1 MTAKQ
6 KKLYWGEWGAAR
18 RALIRAHYEPKEAD
32 ARRLEIH
39 AEVLGIQ
46 AFDPTDP
53 GHRSAV
59 SSKGMTNAVLDQVLA
74 AFRALSDSGNLN
86 AQIKADNQPLI
97 RARGALSALMKRMD
111 ASPEY
116 VEGIAQNTFHQKLD
130 YCNENQVKSVIVYLN
145 KHRLRR
151 IKRMRGIIDQTC
163 LSGGIDSETV
173 NIKAKELFDCDFIKL
188 EFLQLRD
195 LNRHLAQ
202 QGLPSKQSFKMEQT
216 DLPSH
221 AQTHP

>member
-1 MTAKQ
+1 MGPSWWANQRIMTAKQ

-46 AFDPTDP
+46 EFDPTDP

-59 SSKGMTNAVLDQVLA
+59 SSKGMTNAVFDQVLA
-74 AFRALSDSGNLN
+74 AFRALSDGGNLN

-97 RARGALSALMKRMD
+97 RAKGALSALMKRMD

-116 VEGIAQNTFHQKLD
+116 VEGIAQNMFRKKLD
-130 YCNENQVKSVIVYLN
+130 YCDEKQVKAVIAALN

-151 IKRMRGIIDQTC
+151 IKNMRQIIDQTC
-163 LSGGIDSETV
+163 LSTELDSEAV
-173 NIKAKELFDCDFIKL
+173 NVKAKELFDCDFIKL
-188 EFLQLRD
+188 EFLQLRE
-195 LNRHLAQ
+195 LNRHLATE
-202 QGLPSKQSFKMEQT
+202 KV
-216 DLPSH
+216 
-221 AQTHP
+221 AQNEPVV